1 MESRFSLFFLINND
15 TICDIV
21 YWGGERV
28 NKVHSV
34 TVDYDNGKLIVNGKE
49 INNTAII
56 GVADE
61 STEGWLRQKVINIHN
76 EAEKMIKVSVYCE
89 EVHPKA
95 EEPLANSS
103 NAGNKP

>member
-1 MESRFSLFFLINND
+1 M
-15 TICDIV
+15 
-21 YWGGERV
+21 
-28 NKVHSV
+28 NKVHSI

-56 GVADE
+56 RVADE

-76 EAEKMIKVSVYCE
+76 EAEKMIKASVYCE
-89 EVHPKA
+89 EVHLMA
-95 EEPLANSS
+95 EEPLTNSS

>member
-1 MESRFSLFFLINND
+1 M
-15 TICDIV
+15 
-21 YWGGERV
+21 
-28 NKVHSV
+28 NKIHSIAI
-34 TVDYDNGKLIVNGKE
+34 DYDNAKLIINDEE
-49 INNTAII
+49 IKSTAII
-56 GVADE
+56 GIADE

-89 EVHPKA
+89 EVHPMV

>member
-1 MESRFSLFFLINND
+1 MTRYVTLSIR
-15 TICDIV
+15 
-21 YWGGERV
+21 GGERV

>member
-1 MESRFSLFFLINND
+1 M
-15 TICDIV
+15 
-21 YWGGERV
+21 
-28 NKVHSV
+28 NKVHSI

-76 EAEKMIKVSVYCE
+76 EAKKMIKVSVYCE
-89 EVHPKA
+89 EVHQA
-95 EEPLANSS
+95 TEEPLADNVEINS
-103 NAGNKP
+103 KP

>member
-1 MESRFSLFFLINND
+1 M
-15 TICDIV
+15 
-21 YWGGERV
+21 
-28 NKVHSV
+28 NKIHSI

-61 STEGWLRQKVINIHN
+61 STEGWLRQKVINVRN

-89 EVHPKA
+89 EVRQATEESLADNA
-95 EEPLANSS
+95 EINS
-103 NAGNKP
+103 KP